1 MRGTLPGS
9 KISMGEPNFTP
20 LFFLLLAL
28 ALGFLALVYYW
39 YTHVS
44 KPVELKRFKENPI
57 LSPRREVW
65 WESEAVFNP
74 AALYSDGR
82 VHLLYRALGPDGISR
97 IGYASSADGIH
108 FDERLPHPVFQP
120 DRSFGIPNQ
129 NRIYGPLSYSQT
141 SYASGG
147 GWGGCEDPRM
157 VKIDDHVHMTFV
169 AFDGWG
175 FVRVALA
182 SILHASFLGKKWNW
196 KQPVLMSPPGE
207 IHKNWVLFPE
217 KINGK
222 YAILH
227 SLTPKILVDYV
238 DNLEAFD
245 GTKFIYGS
253 TRAGGREGEWDN
265 IVRGAG
271 APPIKTP
278 YGWLLF
284 YHGMNSQEPHIGYKV
299 GAMLLD
305 LDDPT
310 QVLYRSAYPI
320 LTPNEWYEHDWKPN
334 VVMATGA
341 VVVGDELLVYYGGGD
356 KHIAA
361 ARTDLRDFIR
371 RLQTD
376 EHIVLTPVTL

>member
-1 MRGTLPGS
+1 
-9 KISMGEPNFTP
+9 MGEPNFTT
-20 LFFLLLAL
+20 LFLALGAL
-28 ALGFLALVYYW
+28 ALGVIALFLYW
-39 YTHVS
+39 LSHVRR
-44 KPVELKRFKENPI
+44 PVTLKRLKENPI
-57 LSPRREVW
+57 LEPRPDIW

-82 VHLLYRALGPDGISR
+82 VHLLYRALGTDGISR
-97 IGYASSADGIH
+97 IGYASSPDGIH

-120 DRSFGIPNQ
+120 DRRFGIPDH

-182 SILHASFLGKKWNW
+182 SILHASFVGKKWNW
-196 KQPVLMSPPGE
+196 KQPVLLSPPGE

-222 YAILH
+222 FAVLH
-227 SLTPKILVDYV
+227 SITPNILVDYV
-238 DNLEAFD
+238 DALEEFD

-253 TRAGGREGEWDN
+253 TRYGGREGEWDN

-284 YHGMNSQEPHIGYKV
+284 YHGMNSNEPHIGYKV

-310 QVLYRSAYPI
+310 QVLYRSAHPI
-320 LTPNEWYEHDWKPN
+320 LTPTEWYEHDWKPN

-341 VVVGDELLVYYGGGD
+341 VVVGDELIVYYGGGD
-356 KHIAA
+356 KRIAA
-361 ARTDLRDFIR
+361 ARADLRDFVR
-371 RLQTD
+371 KLQTD